1 MRAFVVK
8 ELNHPSKISLSHGVP
23 EPKASDNQV
32 LVDIY
37 SAGLNF
43 FDVFQVFVTF
53 LSDDS
58 VSFFSDSSIARKVPA
73 QAPSAIY
80 SWDRI
85 RWKDL
90 PRLAHPEGL

>member
-1 MRAFVVK
+1 MRAFVIK
-8 ELNHPSKISLSHGVP
+8 ELNHPSKLSLSHGVP

-43 FDVFQVFVTF
+43 FDVLQIFVTF
-53 LSDDS
+53 LSGGS
-58 VSFFSDSSIARKVPA
+58 VSLFSDSSIARKIPA
-73 QAPSAIY
+73 QALSAIY

-85 RWKDL
+85 RWKNL
-90 PRLAHPEGL
+90 PRLTHPEGL